1 MRGCYANRPP
11 LLMDSNSIVISL
23 LVVFDLPLPLLV
35 YFIYKLNRT
44 GEGSDKRV
52 YEEESL
58 PQRVWSRLY
67 NLAMFLQ
74 YLEVAYHC

>member
-1 MRGCYANRPP
+1 MCGCYTNRPP

-23 LVVFDLPLPLLV
+23 LVVFDLPLPLLI

-52 YEEESL
+52 YEEESIPL
-58 PQRVWSRLY
+58 RVWSRLC
-67 NLAMFLQ
+67 NLARFLQ